1 MAGSKGTVGGA
12 KDIYVEGATEFIDRL
27 RTFDRAV
34 YDSLIK
40 ELEGAGQNVRDRAAS
55 LIPDQPLSG
64 WGRWLSGTQMRR
76 RGSVSLLQSSAGARN
91 LSFEAGKARSKIKTK
106 VGRRFQRGDLKSFRV
121 FVQQMDWAGA
131 IYELAGSRM
140 DLGWGATGGSAL
152 FRQNLNRKNGD
163 SVWPRTLTPAF
174 YAEGPKAFAEVQG
187 IIERKKREH
196 FLG

>member
-1 MAGSKGTVGGA
+1 MSKSKGTVGGA

-27 RTFDRAV
+27 RTFDRDV
-34 YDSLIK
+34 YDDLVK
-40 ELEGAGQNVRDRAAS
+40 ELKGAGENVRDRAAS
-55 LIPDQPLSG
+55 LVPDQPLSG
-64 WGRWLSGTQMRR
+64 WGRWMSGTQVRK
-76 RGSVSLLQSSAGARN
+76 RGAVSLMSARGRARN
-91 LSFEAGKARSKIKTK
+91 LSFDAGRARGKYETE
-106 VGRRFQRGDLKSFRV
+106 VGRKFQRGDLKAFRV